1 MYIIQ
6 VREASA
12 QYLQI
17 KACDMNELG
26 QIKFRPTQKNHI
38 FPTIAMRLMAA

>member
-17 KACDMNELG
+17 KACDMNELD
-26 QIKFRPTQKNHI
+26 QINVIPTQKNHI
-38 FPTIAMRLMAA
+38 FPTIARGLMAA